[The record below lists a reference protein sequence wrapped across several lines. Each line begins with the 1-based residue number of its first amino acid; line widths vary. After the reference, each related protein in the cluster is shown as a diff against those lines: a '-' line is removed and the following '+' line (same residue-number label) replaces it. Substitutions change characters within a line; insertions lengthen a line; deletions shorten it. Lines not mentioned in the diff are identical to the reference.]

1 LQAATEKGYS
11 ELIKFLI
18 EAGADVNQG
27 PATEGGATAL
37 QLSAMHGLL
46 GIATFLI
53 DAEAD
58 VNAEAAPLN
67 GRTALEAAAEH
78 GWLDIVKPLL
88 DSGLKTLE
96 SVRSQ
101 YLRAQNFA

>member
-1 LQAATEKGYS
+1 
-11 ELIKFLI
+11 
-18 EAGADVNQG
+18 
-27 PATEGGATAL
+27 
-37 QLSAMHGLL
+37 MHGFI

-78 GWLDIVKPLL
+78 GRLDMVTLLL
-88 DSGLKTLE
+88 DSGVKT
-96 SVRSQ
+96 SGSGRPQ
-101 YLRAQNFA
+101 YLRAQGFAQAYGHLVVADVLRSHNGDSAMSLAERQST